1 MGVLD
6 IVNKLLVRVG
16 VRKPEPKLTR
26 EQSMNAIPIR
36 NPLLRWAENDK
47 GEIVVAMDRRDDW
60 VGETMGWLF
69 MVPPKQKVELDDIG
83 SSVWRAC
90 DGENTVNEIIEIIR
104 REYKLSR
111 REVEMS
117 LTKYLQSLGQRKMIG
132 FMVDRE
138 TAEAAGIDDDQEV
151 VGLEDVAKTK
161 DQLEEARVKAE
172 KEAAEG
178 QRLLEETE
186 QRRKETESPEDSDD
200 EEPSRKQPADD
211 EPLIKIENP
220 DSDL

>member
-6 IVNKLLVRVG
+6 IFNKLLVRVG
-16 VRKPEPKLTR
+16 LRQPEPKLTR
-26 EQSMNAIPIR
+26 EQSMNAVPIR
-36 NPLLRWAENDK
+36 NPLLQWAEKDN

-60 VGETMGWLF
+60 VGEAMGWLF

-90 DGENTVNEIIEIIR
+90 DGENTVNDIIEIIR

-132 FMVDRE
+132 FKVDRE
-138 TAEAAGIDDDQEV
+138 TAEAAGIEDDQDV
-151 VGLEDVAKTK
+151 VGLEDVGKTK
-161 DQLEEARVKAE
+161 EQLEEARVKAE
-172 KEAAEG
+172 QEAEEG
-178 QRLLEETE
+178 QRLLEET
-186 QRRKETESPEDSDD
+186 QKRRKEAEDRQDV
-200 EEPSRKQPADD
+200 EQEPSQKRSADD

-220 DSDL
+220 DRDL